1 MSGIVRRVVSVLCV
15 LLIAGA
21 AVPARSPADGDPAS
35 DVLVGQN
42 VFYPLETVPGFLRH
56 RLNAV
61 VARAHR
67 AGLPIKVALVDRPS
81 DLGVYPSL
89 YGKPQEYASAVLEK
103 EISFRGPQ
111 PLLIVMSDGY
121 GVAGL
126 DAPAVKAAAALP
138 TPSGPK
144 GRNLAELIQAATLA
158 VPKLAAA
165 DGHPLTG
172 GRRVA
177 STSSS
182 GGGGVGRDAL
192 LLILVLAAV
201 LVAGTLV
208 LLRLRQALRAQSQR

>member
-1 MSGIVRRVVSVLCV
+1 MSAMMRRVVSVLCV

-21 AVPARSPADGDPAS
+21 AVPAASLADGDPAS

-42 VFYPLETVPGFLRH
+42 VFYPQLTGPAFLRH

-67 AGLPIKVALVDRPS
+67 AGLPIKVALINKPF

-89 YGKPQEYASAVLEK
+89 FGKPQAYASAVLEK
-103 EISFRGPQ
+103 ELSFRGPQ

-121 GVAGL
+121 GVAGFN
-126 DAPAVKAAAALP
+126 AAAVQAAASLP
-138 TPSGPK
+138 KPSGAR
-144 GRNLAELIQAATLA
+144 GRNLSELIQAAALA

-172 GRRVA
+172 ARRTA
-177 STSSS
+177 STSSP
-182 GGGGVGRDAL
+182 GGGVGRDAL

-201 LVAGTLV
+201 VVAGALV
-208 LLRLRQALRAQSQR
+208 LLRLRQTLRAQSQR